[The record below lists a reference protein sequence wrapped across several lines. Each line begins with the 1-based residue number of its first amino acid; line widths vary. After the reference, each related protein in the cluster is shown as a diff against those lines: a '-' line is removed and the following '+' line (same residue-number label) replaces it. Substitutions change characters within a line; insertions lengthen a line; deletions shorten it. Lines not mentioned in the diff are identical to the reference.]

1 MFPAPLFLFLL
12 ILSSPLCLIFDGPL
26 TYGLITAAAAV
37 LVAIMGLRIRPGE
50 AEFLSSLIRPVALV
64 AVLPALAILIQ
75 LMPLRSIGLANSIWQ
90 SAATALSRPVI
101 GSITVDPGATLICLA
116 RYLSLAGLGFVAA
129 AVAIDRRRARWLL
142 FALTTATALTA
153 LMLLAVGLGGAAQL
167 DIPDR
172 ALLFI
177 AAATNSAVLGIILA
191 IAAAL
196 QTLERPDAPSQ
207 GQDNP
212 VLVLLVF
219 VLCLAALA
227 TCSLAVFNY
236 ATSGAYFA
244 LAFGVATFV
253 VALIIHRFQLD
264 VWGYSAI
271 VAIVVV
277 VAIAALAL
285 RLGNRMT
292 DFTLAFAASP
302 QSPLIALTRRILAET
317 SWLGTGAGTFAAI
330 LPVYRDINE
339 LAAGNVAPTAAAA
352 VAIEMGKPFL
362 VAAIFGAIALII
374 MLLRGAA
381 RRGRDSLYP
390 TAGASCVVTMTIL
403 AFNNQGVFNT
413 SVLVIVATTI
423 GMAIAQ
429 SKSRSL

>member
-1 MFPAPLFLFLL
+1 MFPAPLFLVLL

-26 TYGLITAAAAV
+26 TYGLITATAAV
-37 LVAIMGLRIRPGE
+37 LVAIIGLRIRPGE

-90 SAATALSRPVI
+90 SAATALSRSVI

-116 RYLSLAGLGFVAA
+116 RYLSLAGLVFVTA
-129 AVAIDRRRARWLL
+129 AVAIDRRRARWIL

-153 LMLLAVGLGGAAQL
+153 LMLLVVGLGDAAQL
-167 DIPDR
+167 DIQDR
-172 ALLFI
+172 AHFI

-196 QTLERPDAPSQ
+196 QTLERPNAPSQ
-207 GQDNP
+207 GQDDSP

-219 VLCLAALA
+219 VLCLAAIA

-244 LAFGVATFV
+244 LTIGVATFV
-253 VALIIHRFQLD
+253 VALIIRRFQLD
-264 VWGYSAI
+264 AWGYSAI
-271 VAIVVV
+271 LAIVVV

-292 DFTLAFAASP
+292 DSTLAFAASP

-390 TAGASCVVTMTIL
+390 TAGASCVVAMTIL